1 MAHDQ
6 TLEGDKR
13 TIALSPLT
21 KIGVYIWRM
30 VAGDTF
36 ELHRTYTGLTSGA
49 TISKAYWT
57 VKAAATDTDAAAT
70 YQISITSSST
80 AAGQIID
87 GTTNG
92 GSIELAFIASATQTL
107 TLTPGQEYAY
117 DVQVIDSNGGIYTL
131 ELGTICP
138 QQGVTAATT

>member
-21 KIGVYIWRM
+21 KIGVHIWKL

-36 ELHRTYTGLTSGA
+36 ELHRIYTGLTSGA

-57 VKAAATDTDAAAT
+57 VKAVATDTDAAAK
-70 YQISITSSST
+70 YQISITSTSTSS
-80 AAGQIID
+80 GQIID

-107 TLTPGQEYAY
+107 TLTPGQDYVY

>member
-6 TLEGDKR
+6 TLDGDKR
-13 TIALSPLT
+13 TFALSPLT
-21 KIGVYIWRM
+21 KIGVHIWKL
-30 VAGDTF
+30 VAGDTW

-57 VKAAATDTDAAAT
+57 VKASATDSDANAKF
-70 YQISITSSST
+70 QVSITSSST

-92 GSIELAFIASATQTL
+92 GSVEMAFIATHTQTL
-107 TLTPGQEYAY
+107 TLTPGQQYDY
-117 DVQVIDSNGGIYTL
+117 DVQVIDSNGQLFTL
-131 ELGTICP
+131 EIGTLCP

>member
-6 TLEGDKR
+6 TLDGDKR
-13 TIALSPLT
+13 TIALAPLT
-21 KIGVYIWRM
+21 KIGVHIWKL
-30 VAGDTF
+30 VAGDTW

-57 VKAAATDTDAAAT
+57 VKAAATDSDAAALF
-70 YQISITSSST
+70 QISITSTST

-92 GSIELAFIASATQTL
+92 GSIELAFIASKTQTAPL
-107 TLTPGQEYAY
+107 VPGQEYVY
-117 DVQVIDSNGGIYTL
+117 DVQVIDSNAQVFTL

>member
-6 TLEGDKR
+6 TLDADKR

-21 KIGVYIWRM
+21 KVGVHLWKL
-30 VAGDTF
+30 VVGDTW
-36 ELHRTYTGLTSGA
+36 ELHRTYTGLTAGA

-57 VKAAATDTDAAAT
+57 VKASATDTDANAL
-70 YQISITSSST
+70 YQVSITSTST

-87 GTTNG
+87 GATNG
-92 GSIELAFIASATQTL
+92 GSIEMAFIATKTQTAAL
-107 TLTPGQEYAY
+107 VPDQTYVY
-117 DVQVIDSNGGIYTL
+117 DVQVIDSLGQVYTL

>member
-6 TLEGDKR
+6 TLDGDKR
-13 TIALSPLT
+13 TIALAPLT
-21 KIGVYIWRM
+21 KIGIHIWKL
-30 VAGDTF
+30 VSGDTW

-57 VKAAATDTDAAAT
+57 VKASATDPDASALF
-70 YQISITSSST
+70 QISITSASTSS
-80 AAGQIID
+80 GQIID

-92 GSIELAFIASATQTL
+92 GSIELAFIASKTQTAPL
-107 TLTPGQEYAY
+107 VPGQEYVY
-117 DVQVIDSNGGIYTL
+117 DVQVIDSNNQVFTL

>member
-6 TLEGDKR
+6 TLDGDKR
-13 TIALSPLT
+13 TIALAPLT
-21 KIGVYIWRM
+21 KIGVHIWKL
-30 VAGDTF
+30 VAGDTW

-57 VKAAATDTDAAAT
+57 VKAAATDSDASALF
-70 YQISITSSST
+70 QISITSTST

-92 GSIELAFIASATQTL
+92 GSVEMAFIASKTQTAPL
-107 TLTPGQEYAY
+107 VPGQEYVY
-117 DVQVIDSNGGIYTL
+117 DVQVIDSNDQVYTL

>member
-1 MAHDQ
+1 MAHDA
-6 TLEGDKR
+6 TLDGDKR
-13 TIALSPLT
+13 TFALSPLT
-21 KIGVYIWRM
+21 KIGVHIWRL
-30 VAGDTF
+30 VAGDTW

-57 VKAAATDTDAAAT
+57 VKASATDTDANAKF
-70 YQISITSSST
+70 QVSVTSTST

-92 GSIELAFIASATQTL
+92 GSVELAFIATHTQTL
-107 TLTPGQEYAY
+107 TLTPGQEYVY
-117 DVQVIDSNGGIYTL
+117 DVQVIDSNGQLYTL
-131 ELGTICP
+131 EIGTLCP

>member
-6 TLEGDKR
+6 TLEADRR

-21 KIGVYIWRM
+21 KTGVYLWKL
-30 VAGDTF
+30 VVGDTW
-36 ELHRTYTGLTSGA
+36 ELRRTYTGLTSGA
-49 TISKAYWT
+49 SITKAYWT
-57 VKAAATDTDAAAT
+57 VKQNATDTDATAK
-70 YQISITSSST
+70 YQIAITTTSTSS
-80 AAGQIID
+80 GQIID

-92 GSIELAFIASATQTL
+92 GSIELAFIASATQSA
-107 TLTPGQEYAY
+107 TLTPGQEYVY
-117 DVQVIDSNGGIYTL
+117 DVQVIDSNGSLYTL